1 MKKLNLIIL
10 SIALLLILPSCTGG
24 TPETSEISSEPE
36 QTEAPAPATLTLSEN
51 GTSPFYIVYS
61 NDCDTAVKDIA
72 IKLSKQIGKYT
83 GATPKVQGDTLME
96 KPVGDFG
103 VEHQYE
109 ILLGVT
115 NREESVNAHKGMR
128 SRDYAVTFDGDKI
141 VLAGTTTD
149 AIDKACER
157 FITFVLIKQGKGEEG
172 RANVVLTE
180 DDKFSYTYGKYSI
193 SNCTL
198 LGSDITE
205 YSVVYQK
212 DDLYS
217 AERHARLFAYI
228 LKRDA
233 GFVLPITSRSTEGG
247 REIVFGGS
255 DTVQTRH
262 GYVIRTEGTKLI
274 VSAECMEGY
283 RAAYEYLT
291 EELFHGEKVEIAEG
305 FTHSG
310 TADVSEFAEMDDRKG
325 EYRVMF
331 NNIYGSHRTEHP
343 IPTRNQMNAE
353 LHYEYLPDVIGLQEA
368 SEHTSAYFIFMNAH
382 GYKRVE
388 VTANNS
394 NAHNYTPL
402 IYRDDKLEVI
412 DKGYH
417 LFKDGAG
424 DKSKSITWA
433 VFKDRATG
441 DVFAVGGTH
450 FYWTSDELGQAARL
464 KDAEQVAQLA
474 KQITDKYDCP
484 FIVGGDLNCRID
496 SAPFGVL
503 NGAGFKNLQK
513 LSPDTMDRTTHHSY
527 TEYDS
532 ELSLYLTPVIPTN
545 PYSKAIDH
553 ALVYNEGKLTP
564 KRFRVIYHDYSCLS
578 SDHCPVMIDFDIN

>member
-1 MKKLNLIIL
+1 MKKLHFIIM
-10 SIALLLILPSCTGG
+10 SVALLLLLSSCMGG
-24 TPETSEISSEPE
+24 TSEATETSVPE
-36 QTEAPAPATLTLSEN
+36 ETQAPEPATLTLSEN

-61 NDCDTAVKDIA
+61 GDCDIAVKDTA

-83 GATPKVQGDTLME
+83 GATPKVLGDTLMDN
-96 KPVGDFG
+96 PMGDLG

-109 ILLGVT
+109 ILLGAT

-128 SRDYAVTFDGDKI
+128 SRDYAVTFEGDKI
-141 VLAGTTTD
+141 ILAGTTAD

-157 FITFVLIKQGKGEEG
+157 FITFVLIKQGKDAGG
-172 RANVVLTE
+172 KANIVLTE

-193 SNCTL
+193 GTCTV

-205 YSVVYQK
+205 YNVVYQK
-212 DDLYS
+212 DDVYS
-217 AERHARLFAYI
+217 AERHARLFANI
-228 LKRDA
+228 IQRDA
-233 GFVLPITSRSTEGG
+233 GYVLPITSKSTEGG

-262 GYVIRTEGTKLI
+262 GYTVRAEGTKLI

-291 EELFHGEKVEIAEG
+291 KELFRGEKVEITEG

-310 TADVSEFAEMDDRKG
+310 TADVSEFSEMDAREG
-325 EYRVMF
+325 EYRVIF
-331 NNIYGSHRTEHP
+331 NNIYGNHRAEHP
-343 IPTRNQMNAE
+343 VATRNAMNAE

-368 SEHTSAYFIFMNAH
+368 SEHASAYFIFMLAH

-388 VTANNS
+388 VTATNS

-402 IYRDDKLEVI
+402 IYREDRLEVI

-417 LFKDGAG
+417 LFDDGAG

-433 VFKDRATG
+433 VFKDKTTG

-450 FYWTSDELGQAARL
+450 FYWTSDELGQSARL
-464 KDAEQVAQLA
+464 KDAAQVSELA

-484 FIVGGDLNCRID
+484 VIVGGDLNCRID
-496 SAPFGVL
+496 SAPIGVL
-503 NGAGFKNLQK
+503 TGNGFKNLQK
-513 LSPDTMDRTTHHSY
+513 LSPNTMDISTHHAYS
-527 TEYDS
+527 EYNG
-532 ELSLYLTPVIPTN
+532 ELGLYLTPVLPTN

-553 ALVYNEGKLTP
+553 ALVYNDGKLTP
-564 KRFRVIYHDYSCLS
+564 KMFRVLYHDYSCLS
-578 SDHCPVMIDFDIN
+578 SDHCPVMVDFDIN